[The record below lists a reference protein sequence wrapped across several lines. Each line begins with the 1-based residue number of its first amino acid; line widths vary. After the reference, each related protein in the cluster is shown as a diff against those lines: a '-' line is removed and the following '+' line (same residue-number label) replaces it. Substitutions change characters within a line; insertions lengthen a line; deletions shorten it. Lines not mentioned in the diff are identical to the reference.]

1 MKEDYDLYD
10 DISFNYNVE
19 EHHNRQRDKEQK
31 QKRKKNRKEISFLEN
46 EMNSF
51 YMYSRDDDIFEIN
64 KLILLGEEIKTND
77 IELVKYIVKKDKIK
91 KKLGT
96 YTFGKHILEILSF
109 GDKKIFCIRMNDE
122 Y

>member
-1 MKEDYDLYD
+1 
-10 DISFNYNVE
+10 
-19 EHHNRQRDKEQK
+19 
-31 QKRKKNRKEISFLEN
+31 
-46 EMNSF
+46 MNSF

-77 IELVKYIVKKDKIK
+77 VELVKYIVKKDKIK

-96 YTFGKHILEILSF
+96 YKFGKYILEILEF
-109 GDKKIFCIRMNDE
+109 GNKKIFCVRMNNE